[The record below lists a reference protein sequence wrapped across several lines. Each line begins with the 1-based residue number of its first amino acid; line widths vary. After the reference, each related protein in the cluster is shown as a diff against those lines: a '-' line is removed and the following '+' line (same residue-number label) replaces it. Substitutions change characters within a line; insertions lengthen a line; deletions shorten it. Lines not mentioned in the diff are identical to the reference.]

1 VARKSTCSQGN
12 IKTRS
17 MIDLL
22 CRAMVRFE
30 EPTSGEPQCLVRAKF
45 HLAQPARALARGTP
59 AQRSAFCKIPTFG
72 LLVTAIL
79 IRATEG
85 TDLAVA
91 FLAPLN

>member
-1 VARKSTCSQGN
+1 MLSESEISPRATR
-12 IKTRS
+12 TRS
-17 MIDLL
+17 SAWHTRATLGVLQDPDLI
-22 CRAMVRFE
+22 A
-30 EPTSGEPQCLVRAKF
+30 TASIA
-45 HLAQPARALARGTP
+45 
-59 AQRSAFCKIPTFG
+59 IIG